1 VQRKTYGVPITA
13 AAFGAVV
20 LAGFA
25 DVSYTDQSM
34 SSQYPNDRANHHPK
48 SASMRENQAV
58 VTRLGENATA
68 VSYWASTPDGWH
80 VVTTVDTV
88 VADDT
93 DAEQHTVVRFAA
105 ILSDGQEQLIS
116 VPMALG
122 EPAQVLRIRRE
133 GGRIQM
139 ERVPDQSM

>member
-1 VQRKTYGVPITA
+1 MQRKTYGVLITA

-25 DVSYTDQSM
+25 GVSCADEPM

-48 SASMRENQAV
+48 SASVRENQAV
-58 VTRLGENATA
+58 VTRLGNNATA
-68 VSYWASTPDGWH
+68 VSYWASMPDGRH

-88 VADDT
+88 VANDT
-93 DAEQHTVVRFAA
+93 AAEQHSIVRFAA

-122 EPAQVLRIRRE
+122 EAAQVLRIRRI
-133 GGRIQM
+133 GSRIEM